1 MMWNRLK
8 YYIEGQ
14 STGLGRYIV
23 EQIIFLLFGWIP
35 GLIGIGMRALIY
47 KLILKSDGL
56 AAIENG
62 VRLNQPRNLVLHDG
76 VYLDQGVYLHACPN
90 GIEIGANTLVMH
102 HAVLHV
108 YNFRNMPHS
117 GIRIGE
123 DSLVGEFCVIR
134 GQGGVHIGDKV
145 YLAPLVQI
153 LAVNHVYDDPRRA
166 IIEQG
171 ITAEGIVIEDDV
183 WIGAGAIILDG
194 VRVGTGSVIG
204 AGSVVTENLPPYSVA
219 AGSPAKVMKDRRER
233 ERVQKAVTS
242 EVYHRS
248 LLEV

>member
-14 STGLGRYIV
+14 STSLGRYIF
-23 EQIIFLLFGWIP
+23 EQTLFLLFGWIP
-35 GLIGIGMRALIY
+35 SLVGIGMRAFIY

-62 VRLNQPRNLVLHDG
+62 VRLGQPRNIVLHDG

-108 YNFRNMPHS
+108 YNFRDMPQS
-117 GIRIGE
+117 GIKIGR

-145 YLAPLVQI
+145 YLAPLVQV
-153 LAVNHVYDDPRRA
+153 LAVNHVYDDPSRA

-194 VRVGTGSVIG
+194 VRVGKGSVIG
-204 AGSVVTENLPPYSVA
+204 AGSVVTEDLLPYSVA
-219 AGSPAKVMKDRRER
+219 AGSPTKVISDRRER
-233 ERVQKAVTS
+233 ETVHKAVATQ
-242 EVYHRS
+242 VYHRS
-248 LLEV
+248 LLEI

>member
-1 MMWNRLK
+1 
-8 YYIEGQ
+8 
-14 STGLGRYIV
+14 
-23 EQIIFLLFGWIP
+23 
-35 GLIGIGMRALIY
+35 
-47 KLILKSDGL
+47 
-56 AAIENG
+56 
-62 VRLNQPRNLVLHDG
+62 
-76 VYLDQGVYLHACPN
+76 
-90 GIEIGANTLVMH
+90 MH

-117 GIRIGE
+117 GIRIGR
-123 DSLVGEFCVIR
+123 DSLIGEFCVIR
-134 GQGGVHIGDKV
+134 GQGGVDIGDKV

-153 LAVNHVYDDPRRA
+153 LAVNHVYNDPNSA

-171 ITAEGIVIEDDV
+171 ITAEGIAIEDDV

-204 AGSVVTENLPPYSVA
+204 AGAVVTDDLPSYSVA
-219 AGSPAKVMKDRRER
+219 AGSPAKVITDRRER
-233 ERVQKAVTS
+233 ERVRKAVRA

>member
-1 MMWNRLK
+1 MWNRLK

-14 STGLGRYIV
+14 STGLGRYIL
-23 EQIIFLLFGWIP
+23 EQILFLLLGWIP
-35 GLIGIGMRALIY
+35 GLVGIGMRALIY
-47 KLILKSDGL
+47 KPILKSHGL

-62 VRLNQPRNLVLHDG
+62 VRLSQPGNIVLHDG

-102 HAVLHV
+102 HSVLHV

-117 GIRIGE
+117 GIEIGR
-123 DSLVGEFCVIR
+123 DSLIGEFCVIR

-145 YLAPLVQI
+145 YLAPLAQI
-153 LAVNHVYDDPRRA
+153 LAVNHVYDDAHRA

-204 AGSVVTENLPPYSVA
+204 AGAVVTEDLPPCSVA
-219 AGSPAKVMKDRRER
+219 AGSPAKVIRDRRER
-233 ERVQKAVTS
+233 ERVRKVVAA

-248 LLEV
+248 LLQA